1 MRVSAASR
9 RMSRSAA
16 YCRGIDWRFTI
27 MVGCFVRGE
36 LRAVAELRTEP
47 KVWPG
52 EGELA
57 VSVEKEFQGQ
67 GFGSG
72 VVRRIMTVARNRSL
86 RRLMLICMISNRR
99 MQAIVRKFL
108 GKLECDS
115 GEATGWIEMP
125 WPNQVSLMQE
135 ALDNSAAWSTACSTS
150 GRASRKKQAVPSAA

>member
-1 MRVSAASR
+1 
-9 RMSRSAA
+9 
-16 YCRGIDWRFTI
+16 

-67 GFGSG
+67 GVGSG
-72 VVRRIMTVARNRSL
+72 VVRRIMTVSRNRSL
-86 RRLMLICMISNRR
+86 RRVMLICMISNRR

-115 GEATGWIEMP
+115 GEATGWIELP

-135 ALDNSAAWSTACSTS
+135 ALDSSAALVNGVLDQWQAKPEE
-150 GRASRKKQAVPSAA
+150 AAVPSAA